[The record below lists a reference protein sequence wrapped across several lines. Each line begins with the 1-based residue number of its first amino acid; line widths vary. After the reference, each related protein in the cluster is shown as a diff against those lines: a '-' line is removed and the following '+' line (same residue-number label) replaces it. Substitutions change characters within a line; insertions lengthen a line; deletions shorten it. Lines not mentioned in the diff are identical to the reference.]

1 MDLKTTLSYYRGKSE
16 MQETDMLK
24 MDSLYKSEQIGQK
37 VNELIL

>member
-1 MDLKTTLSYYRGKSE
+1 

-37 VNELIL
+37 AKDLIYKAI